1 MTIETL
7 KIYLSNPW
15 FYIYILP
22 PFLIVILLPYV
33 RKLYPKEM
41 QDKIKECEISRKD
54 KRSKSI
60 GKKTIFFMFSL
71 IGIWILLCVSYSIF
85 FTDFNQK
92 EIILKC
98 IPSLMFPMGIYV
110 YFEKR
115 IFATTLTKEEY
126 QYYEQKLSQCI
137 ESDFKIGQ
145 KFHYFIEKYRK
156 IIAIIFMLMALS
168 SFFIDRTNKSS
179 QQECKQKTD
188 IFLNDNNPIT
198 PR

>member
-7 KIYLSNPW
+7 KLYASNPW
-15 FYIYILP
+15 LWVYIGT
-22 PFLIVILLPYV
+22 PFLVIILLPYI

-41 QDKIKECEISRKD
+41 QNKIKACEISQKN
-54 KRSKSI
+54 KISKSI
-60 GKKTIFFMFSL
+60 GKKTNFFMILL
-71 IGIWILLCVSYSIF
+71 IGSWILICISYSTLF
-85 FTDFNQK
+85 ADFNQK
-92 EIILKC
+92 VNIVKC
-98 IPSLMFPMGIYV
+98 IPSLMFPISIYI

-115 IFATTLTKEEY
+115 ILIVILTKEEY

-145 KFHYFIEKYRK
+145 KIHYFSEKYRK

-179 QQECKQKTD
+179 QQECKQKTN

-198 PR
+198 LR